1 MTTKDINALTT
12 VCFVHVP
19 TICSIFLVLLGLC
32 GALLAGIGSYS
43 CSFFEVD
50 NGSLGNLPFS
60 GTAGLMRYANGT
72 DDCQSYTD
80 FVIEDDVD
88 FQIAAVSAWG
98 APVAALMGVAL
109 GLVQALVMS
118 GCCLFIM
125 ASYGTAFM
133 FLCLSFVL
141 RQTSVCAGECSVSTG
156 AFCMLAAM
164 VFVFFPGMLI
174 ICTPSPQGLVR
185 RKITHKIEDVVAGD
199 VEGEAPED
207 KKRRKNQNEMKFIRM
222 ALGDPSAAVM

>member
-1 MTTKDINALTT
+1 MNSL
-12 VCFVHVP
+12 CFVP
-19 TICSIFLVLLGLC
+19 ATCSIFLVLLGLC
-32 GALLAGIGSYS
+32 GAILAGIGSYS
-43 CSFFEVD
+43 CSFLEVE
-50 NGSLGNLPFS
+50 NGSLDGLPFS

-72 DDCQSYTD
+72 DEGCQPYAD
-80 FVIEDDVD
+80 FVIENDVD
-88 FQIAAVSAWG
+88 FQIVSVSAWG
-98 APVAALMGVAL
+98 APVAALLGVAL
-109 GLVQALVMS
+109 GLVQAFVMS

-141 RQTSVCAGECSVSTG
+141 RQTSVCAGECSISTG

-174 ICTPSPQGLVR
+174 ICTPSPQGLLR

-199 VEGEAPED
+199 VDGEAPED

-222 ALGDPSAAVM
+222 ALGDPSAAAM